1 MKNTRG
7 GPGDYERRLARA
19 NRYDAPQA
27 ASEALSFLAAVLAH
41 QQRRAEV
48 LEVQDA
54 AGDVASHAL
63 SNGLAQQYP
72 LLELELAVEP
82 IAAEVVP
89 AVAALGWLGP
99 SPLGLA
105 GEMLASRPRPE
116 LSDLVRN
123 WLDDTTLVDPRTSAW
138 VRISAAPVLELAAAR
153 TAPPSKEE
161 WAGRACPVC
170 GDAPQCSAI
179 VEESGAF
186 LQGSP
191 RYLVCARC
199 ASWWAFSRA
208 VCACCGEDDSRRI
221 VSYRDDDRPWARIDA
236 CDTCRGYIKTFD
248 LREKGAVE
256 VIPSVDDVATLAL
269 DVWAHEHGLQRPA
282 LSLAGV

>member
-7 GPGDYERRLARA
+7 GPGDFERRLSRA
-19 NRYDAPQA
+19 SQPGAPEA
-27 ASEALSFLAAVLAH
+27 AAEALSFLAAVLAH
-41 QQRRAEV
+41 QKRRADVADVRE
-48 LEVQDA
+48 A
-54 AGDVASHAL
+54 AGAAASHAL

-72 LLELELAVEP
+72 LLELDLAVGP
-82 IAAEVVP
+82 IAAEVEP
-89 AVAALGWLGP
+89 AVAALGSLGP
-99 SPLGLA
+99 APLEHA
-105 GEMLASRPRPE
+105 GEMLMSTPSE
-116 LSDLVRN
+116 LSDLVRA
-123 WLDDTTLVDPRTSAW
+123 WLDDTTLVEPRSSAW
-138 VRISAAPVLELAAAR
+138 IRIAAAPVLELAAAR
-153 TAPPSKEE
+153 AEPPSKEQ

-170 GDAPQCSAI
+170 GDAPLCSAI

-221 VSYRDDDRPWARIDA
+221 TSYRDDDRPYVRIDA
-236 CDTCRGYIKTFD
+236 CDTCRGYVKTFD

-256 VIPSVDDVATLAL
+256 VIPSVDDVTTLAL